1 MSDDPTHWATA
12 RFKAYKI
19 RFTYSRLFVGNQSR
33 ARLRCPETSAF
44 LHTPP
49 LQQGLDGYRGPM
61 ASAFGSASGV
71 PGLAGP
77 VATLFGGLVSI
88 PARGGP
94 QAIRSGL
101 EEISE
106 TQAAFM
112 SPFNVVTSRSPATR
126 SNWLRSSSSLSVR
139 ERRSSAS
146 RICCCTGPPLGPDS
160 STLLVSTQPD
170 AALDR
175 LRRPRDTICA
185 LPGLPWAMARA
196 RSSHHSKAR
205 IRPS

>member
-1 MSDDPTHWATA
+1 MRHGTGPQC
-12 RFKAYKI
+12 
-19 RFTYSRLFVGNQSR
+19 RLGISQLFPGTSR
-33 ARLRCPETSAF
+33 ARGCGARKHPLFGTPSPLRSTSIAIVVRCRAPF
-44 LHTPP
+44 GPP
-49 LQQGLDGYRGPM
+49 AGFPDW
-61 ASAFGSASGV
+61 
-71 PGLAGP
+71 PGLYP
-77 VATLFGGLVSI
+77 PCLGGSVSI
-88 PARGGP
+88 PARGP

-101 EEISE
+101 EEISD

-112 SPFNVVTSRSPATR
+112 SPFNVVTPRSPATR

>member
-1 MSDDPTHWATA
+1 MKQRVAWTA
-12 RFKAYKI
+12 LAASMVFQA
-19 RFTYSRLFVGNQSR
+19 V
-33 ARLRCPETSAF
+33 
-44 LHTPP
+44 PP
-49 LQQGLDGYRGPM
+49 P
-61 ASAFGSASGV
+61 
-71 PGLAGP
+71 PPAGP
-77 VATLFGGLVSI
+77 RWLPWPDGERLLVRQ
-88 PARGGP
+88 RGSRTGRACTHLVWGSLHSPPGAP

-101 EEISE
+101 EEISD

-112 SPFNVVTSRSPATR
+112 SPFNVVTPRSPATR
-126 SNWLRSSSSLSVR
+126 SNWLRSSSSLSVS

-146 RICCCTGPPLGPDS
+146 RICRCTGPPLGPDN